1 MSKDNIGSIFLNI
14 QKYISYP
21 KSVTFYTFCGFVLIF
36 VSIIDPFNESLLS
49 LFIFTFIQLIYLM
62 SLFTGIMITMYNLAI
77 SVFVETFDKDLTY
90 TTESENRFYRRKLK
104 RAILMTLYWFL
115 GVVFLHIIFQND
127 DIILIAGICFLLT
140 VFLFFLE
147 KDEFPFVQGF

>member
-1 MSKDNIGSIFLNI
+1 
-14 QKYISYP
+14 
-21 KSVTFYTFCGFVLIF
+21 
-36 VSIIDPFNESLLS
+36 
-49 LFIFTFIQLIYLM
+49 M
-62 SLFTGIMITMYNLAI
+62 SLFTGLMITMYNLAI
-77 SVFVETFDKDLTY
+77 SVFIESFDKDLTY